1 MNEKG
6 LTGGCAAAGHDVPDV
21 EVTAKP
27 PKAST
32 GGNNG
37 ASASTPTPAPKP
49 KPPKPRPS
57 LSAASPMNGTPQR
70 APAAQNVVY
79 ANSPF
84 AERRK
89 QLQVC
94 FVPQLPPPSPSSSP
108 TRYLPRFIS
117 APASSLPVLSL
128 SLGVDLC

>member
-1 MNEKG
+1 
-6 LTGGCAAAGHDVPDV
+6 VPDV
-21 EVTAKP
+21 EVTAKA

-37 ASASTPTPAPKP
+37 ASASASTPTPAPKP

-94 FVPQLPPPSPSSSP
+94 RVPQPPTPPPSLHLQGHHLPQVISVPCSSFP
-108 TRYLPRFIS
+108 TLSF
-117 APASSLPVLSL
+117 SLC
-128 SLGVDLC
+128 GVDLC